1 MEFPFGHHHHTHHH
15 RPEYG
20 AGEEEEY
27 LQPPPPPPLIHPPP
41 PPPAYFH
48 GEDEPPPPRAQV
60 HHISHADPP
69 RPPPSSHVHHIS
81 HVEDQG
87 FGRENYTHE
96 GPPYARPPPVSYSA
110 SAPVRHVSHHLN
122 PQQPQGTE
130 QVETHHLH
138 HLPGFLH
145 HHNEAHGVGSNLSN
159 KPTVRVFCK
168 AKPNH
173 SLTIL
178 DGKVYL
184 APSDKTDMLQH
195 WIKDEKYSTSVKD
208 EEGFPSFALVN
219 KATGQAMKHSIGASH
234 PVQLIPYNSDVL
246 DESVLW
252 TESKDLGNNFRSI
265 RMINNI
271 HLNVDALHGD
281 RSHGG
286 VHDCT
291 TIVLNKWKKGDNQLW
306 KISPTDI
313 LVMES
318 PYLDACVCINMD

>member
-41 PPPAYFH
+41 PPPVYFH
-48 GEDEPPPPRAQV
+48 GENEPPPPAYFYGEAEPPPPRAQV

-69 RPPPSSHVHHIS
+69 RPPPSSHVHHTS

-184 APSDKTDMLQH
+184 APSDKTDMLQVLKNQSPWRFSLNYLLH
-195 WIKDEKYSTSVKD
+195 LLHALNSLTSLCFFCTWLVVAALDQRWEIQHKC
-208 EEGFPSFALVN
+208 EGRR
-219 KATGQAMKHSIGASH
+219 GI
-234 PVQLIPYNSDVL
+234 
-246 DESVLW
+246 
-252 TESKDLGNNFRSI
+252 SKLCFG
-265 RMINNI
+265 
-271 HLNVDALHGD
+271 
-281 RSHGG
+281 
-286 VHDCT
+286 
-291 TIVLNKWKKGDNQLW
+291 
-306 KISPTDI
+306 
-313 LVMES
+313 
-318 PYLDACVCINMD
+318 